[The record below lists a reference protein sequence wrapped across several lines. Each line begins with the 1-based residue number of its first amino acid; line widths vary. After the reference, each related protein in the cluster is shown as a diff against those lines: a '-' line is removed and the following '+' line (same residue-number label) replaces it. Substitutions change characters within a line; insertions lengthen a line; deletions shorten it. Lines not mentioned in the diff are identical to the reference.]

1 MTQEQLLEMLR
12 ARLPRDQILLESFLR
27 YQAVHFDEDWDSLI
41 QNFTTQRGV
50 VTSPVQVVRFE
61 TEVSAFVKASPFN
74 EATDLSSYTQ
84 TFGQAGLKSFLKLT
98 VGRKPLWVRL
108 PSFN

>member
-84 TFGQAGLKSFLKLT
+84 TFRQAGGKK
-98 VGRKPLWVRL
+98 
-108 PSFN
+108 